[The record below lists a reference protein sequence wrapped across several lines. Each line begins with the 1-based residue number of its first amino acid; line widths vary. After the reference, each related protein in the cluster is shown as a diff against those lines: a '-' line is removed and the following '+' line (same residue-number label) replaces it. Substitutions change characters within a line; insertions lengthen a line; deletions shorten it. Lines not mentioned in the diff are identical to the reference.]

1 LTGVSTE
8 GGQVLFPPKA
18 DARGQQKIRNPNIE
32 IRNNLEIQMTQIQN
46 KLNINEQLDL
56 TWAGGT

>member
-32 IRNNLEIQMTQIQN
+32 IRNNLEIQIAQIQN

-56 TWAGGT
+56 T